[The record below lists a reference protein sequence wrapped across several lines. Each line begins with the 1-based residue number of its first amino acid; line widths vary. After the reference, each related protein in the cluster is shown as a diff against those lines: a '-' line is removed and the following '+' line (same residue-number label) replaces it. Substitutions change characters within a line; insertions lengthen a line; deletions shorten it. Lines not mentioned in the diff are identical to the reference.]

1 MNKIIELKDLSFGY
15 KSDLLSNVNLSINE
29 GEFVGITGDNGEGK
43 TTLLKLILGQLKPNQ
58 GDIILAKDSDG
69 KKLPLDI

>member
-43 TTLLKLILGQLKPNQ
+43 TTLLKLI
-58 GDIILAKDSDG
+58 
-69 KKLPLDI
+69 